1 MKRFDRNQ
9 KGFTLIE
16 LLVAIPIAGIVVLAS
31 TAGIIQLMHSRDI
44 DAGVLAIRQVQTA
57 GNWVMRDGVQA
68 QQVIINSDDGF
79 PLVLK
84 WTRYDTNQSYEVS
97 YSLVSAG
104 AGGLMNLERTE
115 TINGGNPSTHMVGQY
130 LVVDGRSTS
139 CWWEP
144 VQSGLPREF
153 TIRLTADV
161 GQTREFREYTVK
173 PRVL

>member
-1 MKRFDRNQ
+1 MKRFDRNE

-57 GNWVMRDGVQA
+57 GSWVMRDGVQA
-68 QQVIINSDDGF
+68 QEVIINPDDGF

-97 YSLVSAG
+97 YSLVPAG
-104 AGGLMNLERTE
+104 TGGLMNLQRTE
-115 TINGGNPSTHMVGQY
+115 TVNGGNPSTHIVGQY
-130 LVVDGRSTS
+130 LVVDGGSTS